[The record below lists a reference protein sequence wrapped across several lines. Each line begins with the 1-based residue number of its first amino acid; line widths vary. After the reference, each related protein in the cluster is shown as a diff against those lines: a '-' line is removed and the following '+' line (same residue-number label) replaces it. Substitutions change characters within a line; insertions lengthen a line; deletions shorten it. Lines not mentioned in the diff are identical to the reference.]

1 MHTYQFNSFLPTQRE
16 CIMCFIPLSERGTI
30 NSDNTAF
37 YKSFHTNQLIIAS
50 IVHNINDS
58 AFSGNTLKREERKRK
73 KVQLFSYKFMKRH
86 SHKNKPAS
94 ALDNIHHYIY
104 VDHRE
109 KFITCRY
116 KNRENWKVFWWEGE
130 KRWGGGLK
138 AFN

>member
-1 MHTYQFNSFLPTQRE
+1 
-16 CIMCFIPLSERGTI
+16 MCFIPLSERGTI

-58 AFSGNTLKREERKRK
+58 AFSGNTLKREREKNNK
-73 KVQLFSYKFMKRH
+73 IKTQLFSKFIKRH
-86 SHKNKPAS
+86 SHEIKPAS

-109 KFITCRY
+109 KFIPCRY
-116 KNRENWKVFWWEGE
+116 TKRKLEESSDGRERKE
-130 KRWGGGLK
+130 GGGGGKKL
-138 AFN
+138 